1 MMEKTPN
8 GYAYAGCT
16 IQDLDRALFCLWSAG
31 CNIQICKLLTPE
43 EYGELLEAQSIV
55 KKLFLSAKQKLIEN
69 GIDP

>member
-16 IQDLDRALFCLWSAG
+16 IHDLDRAYFSLWSAG
-31 CNIQICKLLTPE
+31 CNNQICKLLTPE
-43 EYGELLEAQSIV
+43 EEDKLLEAQDIIGR
-55 KKLFLSAKQKLIEN
+55 LFRSAKKELIIN